1 MIGKTTEG
9 ELERVLED
17 GSMKRQLMAEG
28 TAKGEKWDEGY
39 WRYCLQL
46 FGYSHCEPNP
56 PEDPEA
62 RAEWETAI
70 ERGWIVIDTKDVAA
84 LKASQGTL

>member
-1 MIGKTTEG
+1 MDTD
-9 ELERVLED
+9 ELERVLLD
-17 GSMKRQLMAEG
+17 GSMKRDTKADYQSR
-28 TAKGEKWDEGY
+28 GEKWNEGY

-46 FGYSHCEPNP
+46 FGYSYCEPDP

-70 ERGWIVIDTKDVAA
+70 EKGWIVIDPKDV
-84 LKASQGTL
+84 KRS